1 MRSRSRVCAPGRTR
15 VAASATLLALALAA
29 RAAAQDEPG
38 LVRVNIVKTFTDN
51 SGPGQT
57 IELNGRSIPNY
68 HPTIIQVFPSTGVV
82 IDDRNHVLA
91 FLGWAWVDVYG
102 GDLRVEIFADPEGKE
117 KLRGKVVGIDQST
130 GVAVVRPVEGKLKKS
145 ALCLQCEIRDGATV
159 VLPSREAQ
167 AGQFERAQILG
178 VGVSGRG
185 PSGGWQL
192 TVNRRLDGVGAP
204 LLDTSHRVLGYVAN
218 QAVQTAGGRVETLV
232 FPMSQLLTSAGKI
245 IEVGGDICTGWLGV
259 YLDDTRRGERGSSGV
274 KIKSIMAEGPAA
286 KAGLEAEDVIV
297 KWNGAQ
303 IDDARQLIRLVQEAR
318 VGSPVD
324 LGVVRRGK
332 TVTISAVIGTRKP
345 EANRGSFIVKFPEVM
360 TFPDPSV
367 PAEVTF
373 RNDSV
378 DDRPRIGA
386 VVVQLTPQLAEFLDI
401 RARAGLLVS
410 SVQPSFPAALAGVQ
424 AGDVILSIDGIE
436 IREPQAFAS
445 HIQSRGWG
453 STVVLRYLRKKA
465 EHVARIQLKRPSSK

>member
-1 MRSRSRVCAPGRTR
+1 MRSPFRVGAPGQARI
-15 VAASATLLALALAA
+15 AASTALLVLALAPL
-29 RAAAQDEPG
+29 AAAQDEPG
-38 LVRVNIVKTFTDN
+38 LVRVNIVKTFTDQ

-68 HPTIIQVFPSTGVV
+68 HPTIIQVFPSTGIV

-91 FLGWAWVDVYG
+91 FLGYAWVDVYG
-102 GDLRVEIFADPEGKE
+102 GDLRVEIVADPEGKE
-117 KLRGKVVGIDQST
+117 KLRGKLVGIDQST

-145 ALCLQCEIRDGATV
+145 ALCLGCEIRDGATV

-167 AGQFERAQILG
+167 GGPFERAQILG

-192 TVNRRLDGVGAP
+192 IVNRRLDVVGAP

-218 QAVQTAGGRVETLV
+218 QAVSPGGRVETLV

-245 IEVGGDICTGWLGV
+245 IEVGGDIRTGWLGV
-259 YLDDTRRGERGSSGV
+259 YVEDSRNGAGAASGV
-274 KIKSIMAEGPAA
+274 RVKSLTPAGPAA
-286 KAGLEAEDVIV
+286 RAGLEPEDVIV

-303 IDDARQLIRLVQEAR
+303 IEDARQLIRLVQEAR

-332 TVTISAVIGTRKP
+332 TVTVSAVIGTRKP
-345 EANRGSFIVKFPEVM
+345 EATRGSFIVKFPEVM

-373 RNDSV
+373 RNDAGA
-378 DDRPRIGA
+378 DRPRIGA
-386 VVVQLTPQLAEFLDI
+386 EIVQLTPQLAEFLDI

-410 SVQPSFPAALAGVQ
+410 SVQPNFPAATAGVQ

-465 EHVARIQLKRPSSK
+465 EHVARIQLKRPTSK